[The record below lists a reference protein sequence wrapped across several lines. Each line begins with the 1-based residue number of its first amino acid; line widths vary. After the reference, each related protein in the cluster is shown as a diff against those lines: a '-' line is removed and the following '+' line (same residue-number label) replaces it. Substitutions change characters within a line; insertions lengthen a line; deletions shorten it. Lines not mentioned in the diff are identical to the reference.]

1 MCKFKMKVLYNEE
14 KSFFTKTELLDLRLP
29 LAKLDLGGSRLVSN
43 VLII

>member
-1 MCKFKMKVLYNEE
+1 MKVLYNEE